1 MTTKVSITTRGG
13 HVEGFCDPKFQGVLD
28 AFVENFETRDE
39 VGASL
44 ALALDGKPLVDLWGG
59 RKTRDGEPWAADTIS
74 LVYSSTKGA
83 TALCAHMLAD
93 RGLLDLDSPVGRYWP
108 EFAQGGKETARVAMM
123 LDHSVGV
130 PHVRGEL
137 KQGGLYDYAYMV
149 DLIAR
154 EPAFWEPG
162 TRNGYHA
169 MTMAWTVGEL
179 VHRVSRRRLGDFF
192 QDEVAKPLGLEFWIG
207 LPESQEHRVAPMIQ
221 AKPDAATAQSKF
233 MQTAQTKPGSPA
245 QLFLRDLIRF
255 NANTREWRA
264 AEIGSANGM
273 TNARGLMGLYHAL
286 ANGGA
291 HDGVRL
297 VGKDTLDRMS
307 RVSMATHEDATL
319 MIPTRFSLGYMKAMD
334 NRREKDAGNASLLI
348 SDPAFGHVG
357 AGGSVGFADPECRL
371 SFGYTMNRMGLGLLM
386 NERGQA
392 LIDATY
398 RALGYRSNASGAW
411 TH

>member
-1 MTTKVSITTRGG
+1 
-13 HVEGFCDPKFQGVLD
+13 
-28 AFVENFETRDE
+28 
-39 VGASL
+39 
-44 ALALDGKPLVDLWGG
+44 
-59 RKTRDGEPWAADTIS
+59 
-74 LVYSSTKGA
+74 
-83 TALCAHMLAD
+83 MLAD
-93 RGLLDLDSPVGRYWP
+93 GGLLDLDLAVSRYWP
-108 EFAQGGKETARVAMM
+108 EFAQAGKENARVSMM

-130 PHVRGEL
+130 PHVRCEL
-137 KQGGLYDYAYMV
+137 KDGGLYDYAYMV

-169 MTMAWTVGEL
+169 MTMAWTVGEI
-179 VHRVSRRRLGDFF
+179 VHRVSGRRLGDFF
-192 QDEVAKPLGLEFWIG
+192 RDEVAKPLGIEFWIG
-207 LPESQEHRVAPMIQ
+207 LPESEEYRVAPMIQ
-221 AKPDAATAQSKF
+221 AKPDGAAAQSKF
-233 MQTAQTKPGSPA
+233 MQAVQNKPGSPA

-273 TNARGLMGLYHAL
+273 TNARGLMGLYHPL
-286 ANGGA
+286 ANGGS
-291 HDGVRL
+291 HGGLQIVS
-297 VGKDTLDRMS
+297 KDTLERMS

-348 SDPAFGHVG
+348 SEPAFGHVG

-392 LIDATY
+392 LIDAAY
-398 RALGYRSNASGAW
+398 RALGYRSNAGGAW

>member
-1 MTTKVSITTRGG
+1 MQISISTKAGPVAG
-13 HVEGFCDPKFQGVLD
+13 VCDPKFRSVLD
-28 AFVENFETRDE
+28 AFVDNFENRDE
-39 VGASL
+39 VGASV

-59 RKTRDGEPWAADTIS
+59 RKTRDGESWTADTIS

-93 RGLLDLDSPVGRYWP
+93 RGRLDLDGPVSRYWP
-108 EFAQGGKETARVAMM
+108 EFAQGGKENARVSMM
-123 LDHSVGV
+123 LDHSAGV

-137 KQGGLYDYAYMV
+137 KDGGLYDYAYMV
-149 DLIAR
+149 DLVAR

-169 MTMAWTVGEL
+169 MTMAWTVGEI
-179 VHRVSRRRLGDFF
+179 VHRVSSQRLGDFF
-192 QDEVAKPLGLEFWIG
+192 QREVAKPLGLDFWIG
-207 LPESQEHRVAPMIQ
+207 LPESCEHRVAPMIQ
-221 AKPDAATAQSKF
+221 AKPDETTARSKF
-233 MQTAQTKPGSPA
+233 TQTVLNVKGSPA
-245 QLFLRDLIRF
+245 QLFLRDYIRF
-255 NANTREWRA
+255 NSSTRAWRA

-273 TNARGLMGLYHAL
+273 TNARGLMGLYLPL
-286 ANGGA
+286 ANRGTHNSVRFVGA
-291 HDGVRL
+291 
-297 VGKDTLDRMS
+297 DTLARMG
-307 RVSMATHEDATL
+307 RVSMATYEDATL

-334 NRREKDAGNASLLI
+334 NRRDKDAGNASFLV
-348 SDPAFGHVG
+348 SEPAFGHVG

-398 RALGYRSNASGAW
+398 SALGYRSNASGAW
-411 TH
+411 AH